1 MIYNVAVGIE
11 VSILAERLFE
21 QFVLV
26 ITEIQFRHG
35 AVTACHIPVVGV
47 CLLVLITVLRSE
59 IHHIY
64 QQVISLFVLG
74 KGGVALQGNA
84 LVAITDGFIN
94 TYFLVLWIL
103 RVILVGLAGGIGEQ
117 RCVEGECI

>member
-1 MIYNVAVGIE
+1 MIYNVVVGIE

-35 AVTACHIPVVGV
+35 AATACHIPVVGV

-64 QQVISLFVLG
+64 QQVIPLFVLG

-84 LVAITDGFIN
+84 LVAITDGFPN
-94 TYFLVLWIL
+94 TYLLVLRIL

-117 RCVEGECI
+117 RCVEVECI